1 MSKGKTFF
9 LYLSSSILGGEKGEK
24 RENWK
29 LFFVSLV
36 VLLKTAI
43 VSLGRRT
50 IVREE
55 KLSISFGELISI
67 QLLSR

>member
-29 LFFVSLV
+29 LFFVSVV
-36 VLLKTAI
+36 VLVKTAI
-43 VSLGRRT
+43 VSLGRA
-50 IVREE
+50 IVREQ